1 MLSIKYI
8 NQNSALRLCFDLA
21 VFHPRID
28 VPLKNDRQV
37 RERRQYNAETLVFF
51 AQDEHVEYTVDA
63 CKREKRHRSA
73 EEAALALYKSF
84 SSNTGRCLTLKKPAI
99 IILYYI

>member
-1 MLSIKYI
+1 MRSIKYV
-8 NQNSALRLCFDLA
+8 NQNSSLRLCFNLA
-21 VFHPRID
+21 VLHPRVD

-37 RERRQYNAETLVFF
+37 RECRQYNAEILVFF

-63 CKREKRHRSA
+63 FKREKRDRSA

-99 IILYYI
+99 IIFYI

>member
-1 MLSIKYI
+1 MLSIKYV

-21 VFHPRID
+21 VLHPRVD

-37 RERRQYNAETLVFF
+37 RERRQYNAEILVFF

-84 SSNTGRCLTLKKPAI
+84 SSNTGRCLTLKKPAL
-99 IILYYI
+99 ILFYI